1 MIYFGYPGLT
11 PTFEYHH
18 DPEKTSAGRLGDLV
32 TAGDYGY
39 FDDDGYLF
47 LLDRR
52 TDVIISGG
60 VNIYPAEIEQ
70 HLITHP
76 SVDDVAVI
84 GVPDPEWGSSV
95 LAVVQPSPPAVAGEE
110 LAAGLL
116 AYCGERL
123 ASFKRPRRIEFVSDF
138 PRTESGKVQR
148 RVLRDRFAHAPAD
161 LPARSP
167 FPIQQQNPTAEGEL
181 AVSGICEGR
190 IAVITGAGRGIGR
203 EHALELARQG
213 AAVVV
218 NDLGGGADGTGADA
232 TAAQAVAD
240 EIAAAGGRAVANTD
254 DVSDTGGARRLID
267 QAIEAFG
274 GLDVL
279 VNNAG
284 ILRDRTIATMSD
296 QEWDDVIRVHL
307 RGTFAPTRFAVAYW
321 RDKAK
326 RTGQPTGARLINTT
340 SASGIYG
347 NFGQSNYGAAK
358 GGIASFTVIVAKE
371 LARYGATANAVAPAA
386 RTRLTEALM
395 PADYAASLGPE
406 HISPLVAWLA
416 SDQSGAITGRVF
428 DVGGGRIGVAESWRL
443 GPEAAKDGAWD
454 AAELGAVI
462 PDLVAKAA
470 PNVDMTGR
478 VPTGATP

>member
-1 MIYFGYPGLT
+1 L
-11 PTFEYHH
+11 
-18 DPEKTSAGRLGDLV
+18 
-32 TAGDYGY
+32 
-39 FDDDGYLF
+39 
-47 LLDRR
+47 
-52 TDVIISGG
+52 
-60 VNIYPAEIEQ
+60 
-70 HLITHP
+70 
-76 SVDDVAVI
+76 
-84 GVPDPEWGSSV
+84 
-95 LAVVQPSPPAVAGEE
+95 
-110 LAAGLL
+110 
-116 AYCGERL
+116 
-123 ASFKRPRRIEFVSDF
+123 
-138 PRTESGKVQR
+138 
-148 RVLRDRFAHAPAD
+148 
-161 LPARSP
+161 
-167 FPIQQQNPTAEGEL
+167 
-181 AVSGICEGR
+181 SGICEGR

-218 NDLGGGADGTGADA
+218 NDLGGSADGTGADA
-232 TAAQAVAD
+232 TAAQAVVD
-240 EIAAAGGRAVANTD
+240 EITAAGGQAVANTD

-267 QAIEAFG
+267 QAIAAFG

-284 ILRDRTIATMSD
+284 ILRDRTIATMSE

-307 RGTFAPTRFAVAYW
+307 RGTFAPSRFAVAYW

-358 GGIASFTVIVAKE
+358 GGIASFTVIAAKE

-395 PADYAASLGPE
+395 PADHASGLGPE

-416 SDQSGAITGRVF
+416 SSESGEITGRVF
-428 DVGGGRIGVAESWRL
+428 DVMGGRIGVAESWRL
-443 GPEAAKDGAWD
+443 GPEAVSDGGWE
-454 AAELGAVI
+454 AAELGSVI
-462 PDLVAKAA
+462 PGLVAKAA

-478 VPTGATP
+478 VPTGATR